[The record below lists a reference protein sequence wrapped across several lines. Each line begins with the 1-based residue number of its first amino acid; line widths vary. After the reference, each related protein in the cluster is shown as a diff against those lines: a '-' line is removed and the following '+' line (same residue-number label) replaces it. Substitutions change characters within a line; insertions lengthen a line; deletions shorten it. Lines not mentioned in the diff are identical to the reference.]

1 MLNILN
7 IVLPTF
13 VVILVGFLLGKI
25 KHLDMSVVVE
35 ILFWIG
41 IPALTFTSMLSKE
54 IVLLDASKVWASA
67 LLILAGTGAI
77 AWVIFKLAKLKH
89 SGLFVPIMIMNA
101 VNIPFP
107 IMSMAYGQEG
117 LFGATLFYIPVT
129 LLAFSVG
136 IMIFS
141 RKNWKDGIKETLK
154 VPALYGAVAGL
165 AVNLM
170 HITVPDIVF
179 KPLEIIGAMV
189 IPLVLLVL
197 GYRLASVRITD
208 MPTTLLASGL
218 RVGVGLGMGL
228 VAVTV
233 FGLTGVSRSVVILD
247 SAMPS
252 AANTSILAM
261 KYGNES
267 DLVSSV
273 VFVTTIASLI
283 TIPALLYLLG

>member
-208 MPTTLLASGL
+208 MPTTLLASG
-218 RVGVGLGMGL
+218 
-228 VAVTV
+228 
-233 FGLTGVSRSVVILD
+233 
-247 SAMPS
+247 
-252 AANTSILAM
+252 
-261 KYGNES
+261 
-267 DLVSSV
+267 
-273 VFVTTIASLI
+273 
-283 TIPALLYLLG
+283 

>member
-197 GYRLASVRITD
+197 GHRLASVRITD